1 MGKVVITGIGIV
13 SALGTSRQGFWE
25 AWLGGASTF
34 RQVTRFESAPL
45 ARLYAA
51 EVVDFTPPFPF
62 KVKQPWT
69 GVRSIQFAMAAAA
82 EALADAGLELN
93 DANCSCIGVVFGS
106 SLSCLDLEMKVDQGS
121 VQHGPR
127 TVDPM
132 MFPDG
137 SPGSPSCRVSLQLG
151 LRALNATLANG
162 PTSGLDAI
170 SYAAG
175 AIREGLAPVVLA
187 GGLEELTRTTF
198 LFHESMERLAEEP
211 VSCPPFSGKGV
222 VLGEG
227 CAVLVLEDEEHARDR
242 RAPVLAEVG
251 GYGTCL
257 WPEDIRSDRAWHAPA
272 AAIRYALAGADITPD
287 EIDCVFASA
296 NGDPDGDRRE
306 ARALHEVGSEAPV
319 IPVKAAL
326 GETHSASGALQ
337 AAVCVLAMREQT
349 IPGLQETASPRPVRV
364 GLINSFSTSTS
375 TQNCSSLVLKTCLT
389 EETNGIG
396 YV

>member
-1 MGKVVITGIGIV
+1 
-13 SALGTSRQGFWE
+13 
-25 AWLGGASTF
+25 
-34 RQVTRFESAPL
+34 
-45 ARLYAA
+45 
-51 EVVDFTPPFPF
+51 
-62 KVKQPWT
+62 
-69 GVRSIQFAMAAAA
+69 
-82 EALADAGLELN
+82 
-93 DANCSCIGVVFGS
+93 VVFGS
-106 SLSCLDLEMKVDQGS
+106 SLSCLELEMKVDQGS
-121 VQHGPR
+121 IQNGPR

-132 MFPDG
+132 IFPDG

-151 LRALNATLANG
+151 LSAVNATLANG

-175 AIREGLAPVVLA
+175 AIREGLAPVMLA
-187 GGLEELTRTTF
+187 GGVEELTRTTF
-198 LFHESMERLAEEP
+198 LFHESMERLAGEP

-227 CAVLVLEDEEHARDR
+227 CAVLVLEDEEHARAR
-242 RAPVLAEVG
+242 RAPILGEVG

-257 WPEDIRSDRAWHAPA
+257 WPEDIRSDQSWQAPA
-272 AAIRYALAGADITPD
+272 AAIRFALAAADIMPD

-306 ARALHEVGSEAPV
+306 TRALHEVVPAAPV
-319 IPVKAAL
+319 IPVKAGL

-349 IPGLQETASPRPVRV
+349 IPGLQGKASPGPVRV

-389 EETNGIG
+389 EETNGIR